1 MAFFISMKKIL
12 ITGANGQLGQSVLEQ
27 SKNYKEIECF
37 FATQDQ
43 LDITNLELIKTYFED
58 KNFDFV
64 VNCAAYT
71 AVDKAE
77 DDQEKAF
84 LVNAKAVEYL
94 AKITAEKNIPFIHVS
109 TDYVFDG
116 TEAKPRLETDQTN
129 PIGVYGETKLQGEEF
144 ALNNNPKTIILRTA
158 WVYSRF
164 ANNFVK
170 TMLRLFNEKDSLSVV
185 SDQIGSPTN
194 ALDLAKAI
202 LDIISKDEL
211 TFGIFNYSNEGECSW
226 FEFAQKIK
234 EFSGSSIE
242 INPVD
247 SSAYPTK
254 AKRPAYS
261 LLDKTKIKEIYQV
274 DVPNWEES
282 LKLELKHLV

>member
-1 MAFFISMKKIL
+1 
-12 ITGANGQLGQSVLEQ
+12 
-27 SKNYKEIECF
+27 
-37 FATQDQ
+37 
-43 LDITNLELIKTYFED
+43 
-58 KNFDFV
+58 
-64 VNCAAYT
+64 
-71 AVDKAE
+71 
-77 DDQEKAF
+77 
-84 LVNAKAVEYL
+84 
-94 AKITAEKNIPFIHVS
+94 
-109 TDYVFDG
+109 
-116 TEAKPRLETDQTN
+116 
-129 PIGVYGETKLQGEEF
+129 
-144 ALNNNPKTIILRTA
+144 
-158 WVYSRF
+158 
-164 ANNFVK
+164 
-170 TMLRLFNEKDSLSVV
+170 MLRLFNEKDSLSVV

-261 LLDKTKIKEIYQV
+261 LLDKTKIKETYGV

-282 LKLELKHLV
+282 LKQELKHLV

>member
-1 MAFFISMKKIL
+1 S
-12 ITGANGQLGQSVLEQ
+12 Q
-27 SKNYKEIECF
+27 
-37 FATQDQ
+37 
-43 LDITNLELIKTYFED
+43 
-58 KNFDFV
+58 
-64 VNCAAYT
+64 
-71 AVDKAE
+71 
-77 DDQEKAF
+77 
-84 LVNAKAVEYL
+84 
-94 AKITAEKNIPFIHVS
+94 
-109 TDYVFDG
+109 
-116 TEAKPRLETDQTN
+116 
-129 PIGVYGETKLQGEEF
+129 
-144 ALNNNPKTIILRTA
+144 TIILRTA

-211 TFGIFNYSNEGECSW
+211 TFVIFNYYNVGECSC

-242 INPVD
+242 INSVD

-282 LKLELKHLV
+282 LKQELKHLV

>member
-129 PIGVYGETKLQGEEF
+129 PICVYGETKLQGEVF
-144 ALNNNPKTIILRTA
+144 ALNNNPQTIILRTA

-170 TMLRLFNEKDSLSVV
+170 TMLRLFSEKDSLSVV